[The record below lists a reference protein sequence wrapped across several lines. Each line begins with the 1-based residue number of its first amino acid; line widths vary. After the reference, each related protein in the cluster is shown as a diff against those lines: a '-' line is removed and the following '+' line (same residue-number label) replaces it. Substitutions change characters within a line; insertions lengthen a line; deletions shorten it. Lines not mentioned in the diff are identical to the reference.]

1 MKFKSLLST
10 LVIVC
15 IILGILPYIVWKAPI
30 DNEDIIYLDATLA
43 QKVECFDENGQ
54 GALCTIKVNEFD
66 TVFLLADWQIIDI
79 DHLDSQQKGD
89 YIKLGIEKD
98 ALELIDQSPSL
109 ILISAETESGS
120 IATLESYHRSSN
132 ISKNIISYIG
142 IGGAIVFSLTLVIV
156 AIINKVKDK

>member
-1 MKFKSLLST
+1 MKYKSLLLA

-54 GALCTIKVNEFD
+54 VALCTIKVNEFD
-66 TVFLLADWQIIDI
+66 TFFLLADWQIIDI

-98 ALELIDQSPSL
+98 ALELIDQSPS
-109 ILISAETESGS
+109 
-120 IATLESYHRSSN
+120 
-132 ISKNIISYIG
+132 
-142 IGGAIVFSLTLVIV
+142 
-156 AIINKVKDK
+156 

>member
-1 MKFKSLLST
+1 MKYKPLL
-10 LVIVC
+10 LALL
-15 IILGILPYIVWKAPI
+15 IISFIFGIAPYIIWKAPI
-30 DNEDIIYLDATLA
+30 GNDDVFFLDATLA

-54 GALCTIKVNEFD
+54 VALCTIKVNEYD

-79 DHLDSQQKGD
+79 DLLASWQEGD

-98 ALELIDQSPSL
+98 ALELIDLSPSL

-120 IATLESYHRSSN
+120 VATLESYHRSSN